1 MVRQDPPPSPLLPKA
16 SVEPR
21 LQPVLDRLK
30 GEPGS
35 WFLIESADIPFRG
48 SPQEQQRV
56 LIKVS
61 KKDGTI
67 QTLIRGD
74 YLYARFLTP
83 EIVSGLYAA
92 EKRLS
97 R

>member
-1 MVRQDPPPSPLLPKA
+1 MVRQDPPRAPPLPKT
-16 SVEPR
+16 SVVPR

-30 GEPGS
+30 GDPGS
-35 WFLIESADIPFRG
+35 WFLIQPADIPFRG

-56 LIKVS
+56 LIKFS

-74 YLYARFLTP
+74 GLYARFLTP

-92 EKRLS
+92 AKRLP